1 MSALKFIHSGRGH
14 FFSSFGRFFCP
25 SQVIIQ
31 GWKVGQENRP
41 LVPQSSDNSGLE
53 SGTREPSP
61 CPREASFAPRQTLPV
76 AECEGRVLAESALSC
91 PPCVPIAVCGERI
104 DRDVIERL
112 RFYGIR
118 ECAVVR

>member
-1 MSALKFIHSGRGH
+1 M
-14 FFSSFGRFFCP
+14 
-25 SQVIIQ
+25 
-31 GWKVGQENRP
+31 
-41 LVPQSSDNSGLE
+41 
-53 SGTREPSP
+53 
-61 CPREASFAPRQTLPV
+61 
-76 AECEGRVLAESALSC
+76 AESALSC